1 MHDVMRL
8 IRARVYRRARDLP
21 PSLRRDFGKYLHRAR
36 KAQATRTAVGAR
48 TQDPAYWLVLPGWL
62 AHGGIG
68 AHKRP
73 QRVLGDVL
81 WGQYCLYLAI
91 RIKDDLFDQQARSK
105 NLSIV
110 ADGFMAESRR
120 AFEKYFEERSSFW
133 SGYQRCIETTNAAIR
148 QIDALQRA
156 DTTSASQ
163 LLREYAKQS
172 AVFKV
177 GSLAVCTMSGSGEIF
192 ARISSFA
199 DHMAIASQIID
210 DLQDIT
216 EDLKQKRLNYAA
228 RVVLQNAKTVPQ
240 GASTILK
247 RIAGGFLYG
256 DGLQT
261 IFGEVRSR
269 LRLAGEA
276 LGSLRLPESSAY
288 LSSYNAVLNVLEQHL
303 HRERVQWVFGREA

>member
-1 MHDVMRL
+1 MHYAMRL
-8 IRARVYRRARDLP
+8 IRARLDRYARALP

-36 KAQATRTAVGAR
+36 KAQATGTAVGAR
-48 TQDPAYWLVLPGWL
+48 SQDPAYWLLLPGWL

-73 QRVLGDVL
+73 QRILGDVL

-91 RIKDDLFDQQARSK
+91 RIKDDLFDRQARSK
-105 NLSIV
+105 NLSCV
-110 ADGFMAESRR
+110 ADRFMSESKRV
-120 AFEKYFEERSSFW
+120 FEKYFDERSSFW
-133 SGYQRCIETTNAAIR
+133 DGYKRCVETTNAAIR
-148 QIDALQRA
+148 QIDTLQRA

-177 GSLAVCTMSGSGEIF
+177 GSLAICKVSGRPGIF
-192 ARISSFA
+192 ASISRFA
-199 DHMAIASQIID
+199 DHTAIASQIID

-240 GASTILK
+240 GGSTIPK
-247 RIAGGFLYG
+247 RIASGFLYG

-303 HRERVQWVFGREA
+303 HRERVRWVFGREV

>member
-1 MHDVMRL
+1 M
-8 IRARVYRRARDLP
+8 
-21 PSLRRDFGKYLHRAR
+21 S
-36 KAQATRTAVGAR
+36 
-48 TQDPAYWLVLPGWL
+48 
-62 AHGGIG
+62 
-68 AHKRP
+68 
-73 QRVLGDVL
+73 
-81 WGQYCLYLAI
+81 
-91 RIKDDLFDQQARSK
+91 
-105 NLSIV
+105 
-110 ADGFMAESRR
+110 ESRR
-120 AFEKYFEERSSFW
+120 VFEKYFDERSSFW
-133 SGYQRCIETTNAAIR
+133 DGYERCVETTNAAIR
-148 QIDALQRA
+148 QIDTLQRA
-156 DTTSASQ
+156 DTTSACQ

-177 GSLAVCTMSGSGEIF
+177 GSLAICTMSGRPGIF
-192 ARISSFA
+192 ARISRFA
-199 DHMAIASQIID
+199 DRMAIASQIVD

-228 RVVLQNAKTVPQ
+228 RVVLQDSKGVPQ
-240 GASTILK
+240 GGSTILE

-261 IFGEVRSR
+261 IFGGVRSR